1 VIQGKGLDPDV
12 VVAPVKLEKI
22 AQGFGRREADLR
34 GALKNTDPVGQ
45 SSASAPAA
53 TNSPAATPAPTP
65 GVPNLTNPANP
76 APEAA
81 APPAEKHD
89 TSASVATGELGGSE
103 DEQLTQ
109 ALDMLRGLKMV
120 AARNGQ

>member
-1 VIQGKGLDPDV
+1 VSNI
-12 VVAPVKLEKI
+12 
-22 AQGFGRREADLR
+22 
-34 GALKNTDPVGQ
+34 
-45 SSASAPAA
+45 
-53 TNSPAATPAPTP
+53 
-65 GVPNLTNPANP
+65 TNPANP
-76 APEAA
+76 APDAA
-81 APPAEKHD
+81 ASSAEKHD